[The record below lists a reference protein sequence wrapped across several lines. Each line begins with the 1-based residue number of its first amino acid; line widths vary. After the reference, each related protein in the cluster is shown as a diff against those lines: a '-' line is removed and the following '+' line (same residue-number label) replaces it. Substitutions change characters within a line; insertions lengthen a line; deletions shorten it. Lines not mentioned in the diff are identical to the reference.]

1 MTILLN
7 EINKNKLNQSQDEEI
22 ETRHRGESKAGK
34 IWKKNQQDVNTM
46 EILKKSGFQTNKD
59 DELSEKAIKIK
70 LKNLNYELPEIKI
83 RIQYGFLMKKH
94 KSDYM
99 LQKRW
104 FFIMSSR
111 PVSDAEYERDDTMI
125 FKNPSGIQLDT
136 LYYYQFD
143 IETDESKFK
152 GEIPMRYK
160 IK

>member
-1 MTILLN
+1 
-7 EINKNKLNQSQDEEI
+7 
-22 ETRHRGESKAGK
+22 
-34 IWKKNQQDVNTM
+34 
-46 EILKKSGFQTNKD
+46 
-59 DELSEKAIKIK
+59 
-70 LKNLNYELPEIKI
+70 
-83 RIQYGFLMKKH
+83 
-94 KSDYM
+94 
-99 LQKRW
+99 
-104 FFIMSSR
+104 MSSR